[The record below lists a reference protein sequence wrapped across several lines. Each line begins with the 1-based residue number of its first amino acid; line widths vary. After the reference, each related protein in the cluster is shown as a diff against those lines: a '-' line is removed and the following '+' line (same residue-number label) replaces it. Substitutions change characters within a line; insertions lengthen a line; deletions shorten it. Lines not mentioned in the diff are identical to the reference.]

1 MSYIEDLF
9 GLRGRTVVVTGA
21 GGAIAG
27 VLAEA
32 YLRAG
37 AKVALWLHR
46 PAEVEAAAERFR
58 PLAADPGSVFALA
71 CDASDKAEVSAA
83 YDRTRAALG
92 PPEVLVNAVGGN
104 KGKSPFLEVDL
115 AKFEDILRLNLMGGL
130 VVPTQAFAAK
140 WIAEGSRGRSIIN
153 MASMASYVPMS
164 GVWAYDAAKAAV
176 LNLTMALANE
186 FAPAGIR
193 VNAIAPGF
201 FLGKQNFSLLVA
213 DEKSGTLTQRGAS
226 VVSRTPFGRF
236 GKLEELA
243 GAALFLASE
252 RAAGFVTGISLP
264 VDGGFLAENI

>member
-9 GLRGRTVVVTGA
+9 GLRDRTVVVTGA

-27 VLAEA
+27 VLGEA
-32 YLRAG
+32 CLRAG
-37 AKVALWLHR
+37 AKVAFWLHR
-46 PAEVEAAAERFR
+46 PEEVEAAIARFEPAAAE
-58 PLAADPGSVFALA
+58 AGSVFALA
-71 CDASDKAEVSAA
+71 CDASDKAEVEAA
-83 YDRTRAALG
+83 YERTRAALG
-92 PPEVLVNAVGGN
+92 APHVLVNAVGGN
-104 KGKSPFLEVDL
+104 KGKGPFLETDL
-115 AKFEDILRLNLMGGL
+115 AKFEEILRLNLMGGL
-130 VVPTQAFAAK
+130 VVPSQVFAAK
-140 WIAEGSRGRSIIN
+140 WIAEGARGRSIIN
-153 MASMASYVPMS
+153 LASMASYIPMS

-186 FAPAGIR
+186 FAASGIR

-213 DEKSGTLTQRGAS
+213 DEKSGALTERGAS

-252 RAAGFVTGISLP
+252 KAAGFVTGVSLP